1 MRVVVINL
9 DRSPDRLAMFRE
21 QAERLGI
28 AFERLSAVEGS
39 TIQVKRGPL
48 TPSEIACFESHRLAW
63 KSLVD
68 SGEPWLAVF
77 EDDIILAP
85 AIAEFLSN
93 PKRFPT
99 NADLIKLETSSS
111 KIVISRRGVRF
122 RSYSLHRML
131 SIHWGSAGY
140 IVSRRAAIRLL
151 ERTTNYRLS
160 VDDVIFDP
168 VGADTWD
175 IRILQA
181 VPALCIQEQALAQV
195 EKRPLLLE
203 SLIEHSWGA
212 VVVPPPKPVQGKISR
227 EVRRVV
233 RQVVDFTCKPFK
245 YSLVVPF
252 IEV

>member
-9 DRSPDRLAMFRE
+9 DRSPDRLAMFRK

-28 AFERLSAVEGS
+28 GFERLPAVDGK
-39 TIQVKRGPL
+39 TIRVKRGAL

-77 EDDIILAP
+77 EDDVILAP
-85 AIAEFLSN
+85 PIAEFLSD
-93 PKRFPT
+93 PKRFPA
-99 NADLIKLETSSS
+99 NADLIKLETSAS

-151 ERTTNYRLS
+151 ERTAHYILS

-168 VGADTWD
+168 EGASTRD

-212 VVVPPPKPVQGKISR
+212 VVLTRPKPVQGKISR
-227 EVRRVV
+227 EMRRVG
-233 RQVVDFTCKPFK
+233 RQIADLACKPFK

-252 IEV
+252 IRV